1 MASGK
6 HHVIIGNGVAGNRAA
21 VVLRERDPE
30 NRITILSVGALLL
43 YDRYELPKVLRGKP
57 DWRDYLVNPPS
68 YYEQNAITVR
78 RRCRVTQVDT
88 SRRSLTLNHRETVGY
103 DTLVVASG
111 GRGYLPVAL
120 REHAH
125 LLHYFHAY
133 RTAMLTA
140 QALPDGGTVIM
151 LGGDILG
158 LDIARTLVDT
168 GHRVVLAASAQLFWP
183 HKVSADDHPVFI
195 AALKEMGIEVIEGAS
210 IERIA
215 EGAKGKSARRVTLSD
230 DRELDGDV
238 VMPSFGLAPGL
249 EFMVGSG
256 VDIERGLLVNP
267 QLHTTDPN
275 IWAAGDVC
283 QIWCAEENAYRF
295 YYGWKNVYAMG
306 EIVARNITGA
316 DEAFES
322 SVDEALTIDDGGA
335 LHSSYWDRDR
345 GPSR

>member
-21 VVLRERDPE
+21 AVLRERDPE

-88 SRRSLTLNHRETVGY
+88 GRRSLTLDHRETVGY
-103 DTLVVASG
+103 DTLIVASG

-120 REHAH
+120 REYAR
-125 LLHYFHAY
+125 LLHYFNAY

-151 LGGDILG
+151 LGGDVLG
-158 LDIARTLVDT
+158 LDLARDLVAT
-168 GHRVVLAASAQLFWP
+168 GHRVVIVASAQLFWP
-183 HKVSADDHPVFI
+183 HKVSAVEHPVYV
-195 AALKEMGIEVIEGAS
+195 AALNAMGFEVIEGAS
-210 IERIA
+210 IERIV

-230 DRELDGDV
+230 EHELDGDI
-238 VMPSFGLAPGL
+238 VMPFFGLAPEL

-267 QLHTTDPN
+267 RLHTTDPN

-283 QIWCAEENAYRF
+283 QIWCPEANAYRF
-295 YYGWKNVYAMG
+295 YYGWNNVHSMG

-316 DEAFES
+316 DDTFES
-322 SVDEALTIDDGGA
+322 SVAEALTIDDDGV
-335 LHSSYWDRDR
+335 LHSSFWERHR
-345 GPSR
+345 GPNR